1 MSPTL
6 TLRKKLLYSAI
17 VAGVLW
23 GVLEVSLAVFARVAR
38 DSMRIVSIDRAMAE
52 PSRIDDYLRQRNPLL
67 GWTMSEGVDARGAR
81 TSPRFPEPEG
91 ALVSVYGDS
100 FAFGSDLAP
109 HETWPERLSARL
121 DRRVANYGVEGYG
134 VDQSVLRFEQNTRD
148 EAEWVVLSI
157 YPDDLFRALSRQVG
171 LVVSPDLDYAGLKPR
186 FELGPDG
193 ALTVIPP
200 PFGTR
205 AELERYVADPA
216 AALADD
222 WFAPEGHWARNRLFR
237 FPYTR
242 SLYQLMTGE
251 RFASLISTR
260 LAGVPATT
268 PYYRPDHPARMVALG
283 AAIVRR
289 FVGEAERRGK
299 RPLVLL
305 LSEADHYQHH
315 VNTGQWVT
323 QPFMDALAGVV
334 PLVHAG
340 DHLRAALGDRPF
352 AEIASASYH
361 VNPEGAQLIADA
373 LGQRLE
379 VELARVAAARTGTIT
394 GTAAATP

>member
-17 VAGVLW
+17 VAGALW
-23 GVLEVSLAVFARVAR
+23 LVLEVCLAVFARVAR
-38 DSMRIVSIDRAMAE
+38 DSLRIVSIDSAMAE
-52 PSRIDDYLRQRNPLL
+52 PARIDEYLRQRHPLL
-67 GWTMSEGVDARGAR
+67 GWTMAEGVDARGSR

-100 FAFGSDLAP
+100 FAFGSDLEP
-109 HETWPERLSARL
+109 HQTWPERLSVRL

-134 VDQSVLRFEQNTRD
+134 VDQSVLRFEQNTSD

-157 YPDDLFRALSRQVG
+157 DPDDLFRALSRLVG
-171 LVVSPDLDYAGLKPR
+171 LVVSPDLDYVGLKPR
-186 FELGPDG
+186 FVLGPGG
-193 ALTVIPP
+193 ALSVVPP
-200 PFGTR
+200 PFATR
-205 AELERYVADPA
+205 AELEVYVADPA

-222 WFAPEGHWARNRLFR
+222 WFAPEGYWARNRLFR

-268 PYYRPDHPARMVALG
+268 TYYQPDHPARMVELG
-283 AAIVRR
+283 VAIVRR
-289 FVGEAERRGK
+289 FVAEAERRGK

-305 LSEADHYQHH
+305 LAEADHYQHH
-315 VNTGQWVT
+315 VKTGQWVT
-323 QPFMDALAGVV
+323 QPVLDALAGVV
-334 PLVHAG
+334 PVVHAG
-340 DHLRAALGDRPF
+340 DHLRTTLGERPYR
-352 AEIASASYH
+352 EIASASYH

-373 LGQRLE
+373 VGLRLE
-379 VELARVAAARTGTIT
+379 AERSRAAAARTAT
-394 GTAAATP
+394 TATTSAAP

>member
-1 MSPTL
+1 MAPTL
-6 TLRKKLLYSAI
+6 TLQKKVMYSAL
-17 VAGVLW
+17 VAAVLW

-38 DSMRIVSIDRAMAE
+38 DSMRIVTIDPSIAE
-52 PSRIDDYLRQRNPLL
+52 PSRIDDYLRKRHPLL
-67 GWTMSEGVDARGAR
+67 GWTMTDGVDARGAR
-81 TSPRFPEPEG
+81 KSPRFPEPEG

-100 FAFGSDLAP
+100 FAFGSDLED
-109 HETWPERLSARL
+109 HQTWPERLSVRL

-134 VDQSVLRFEQNTRD
+134 VDQSVLRFEQNTSD

-186 FELGPDG
+186 FTWGPSG
-193 ALTVIPP
+193 TLTVVPP

-205 AELERYVADPA
+205 AELDTYVADPS

-222 WFAPEGHWARNRLFR
+222 WFAPEGYWARNRLFR

-242 SLYQLMTGE
+242 SLYQLLTGE
-251 RFASLISTR
+251 RFASLVSTR

-268 PYYRPDHPARMVALG
+268 TYYQPDHPARMVELG
-283 AAIVRR
+283 VAIVRR
-289 FVGEAERRGK
+289 FVAEAERRGK

-305 LSEADHYQHH
+305 LAEADHYQHH
-315 VNTGQWVT
+315 VKTGQWVT
-323 QPFMDALAGVV
+323 QPVLDALAGVAPV
-334 PLVHAG
+334 VHAG
-340 DHLRAALGDRPF
+340 DHLRVALGARPYR
-352 AEIASASYH
+352 EIASASYH

-373 LGQRLE
+373 VGLRLE
-379 VELARVAAARTGTIT
+379 AELARAAAARTAT
-394 GTAAATP
+394 TATSSTTP